1 MKTILIMGL
10 PDSGKTTLSQTIKDT
25 YNGTVCRLNADEVR
39 AAAND
44 GAGDWDFSK
53 EGRIRQS
60 KRMADLAKEVY
71 EMNMTLTEEFR
82 DDFIIVDFICPT
94 KETRK
99 LFNADITIW
108 MDTVKESKFEDT
120 NKIFEPPS
128 EEEVDYHILTQDA
141 EFWAETIIKDI
152 HEK

>member
-1 MKTILIMGL
+1 
-10 PDSGKTTLSQTIKDT
+10 
-25 YNGTVCRLNADEVR
+25 
-39 AAAND
+39 
-44 GAGDWDFSK
+44 
-53 EGRIRQS
+53 
-60 KRMADLAKEVY
+60 
-71 EMNMTLTEEFR
+71 
-82 DDFIIVDFICPT
+82 
-94 KETRK
+94 
-99 LFNADITIW
+99 

>member
-1 MKTILIMGL
+1 MGL

-44 GAGDWDFSK
+44 GTGDWDFSK
-53 EGRIRQS
+53 EGRIRQA
-60 KRMADLAKEVY
+60 KRMASLAKDASISNKE
-71 EMNMTLTEEFR
+71 N
-82 DDFIIVDFICPT
+82 DFIIVDFICPT

-108 MDTVKESKFEDT
+108 MDTVKESQFEDT
-120 NKIFEPPS
+120 NQIFEPPP

-141 EFWAETIIKDI
+141 GFWAKLIIKDI

>member
-25 YNGTVCRLNADEVR
+25 YNGTVCRFNADEVR

-53 EGRIRQS
+53 EGRIRQA
-60 KRMADLAKEVY
+60 KRMASLAKDASISNKE
-71 EMNMTLTEEFR
+71 N
-82 DDFIIVDFICPT
+82 DFIIVDFICPT

-108 MDTVKESKFEDT
+108 MDTIKESQFEDT
-120 NKIFEPPS
+120 NQIFEPPS

-141 EFWAETIIKDI
+141 EFWAKAIIKDI